1 MRSTAVT
8 RLVAPGV
15 IFVETPLVNWVVLA
29 GDGTITLID
38 AGYPK
43 HLDTVANVLES
54 IDGELTTIL
63 VTHGHVDH
71 IGSIRGLLAARPA
84 IDVLASAAELPN
96 LRRHVTHQVGSK
108 ELLPRIWRPSVLA
121 WTVRAIGAGGLD
133 DVAVPDPQAI
143 EPGREYRFS
152 GHAVVPLAAPGHT
165 PGHLAYWLPAARVLA
180 CGDAIATGHPTSRTH
195 GVQLPA
201 RYFNT
206 DDDLAHTTMEMLLRE
221 PVEVLLPGH
230 GPRMDLARPAQ
241 WRED

>member
-1 MRSTAVT
+1 M
-8 RLVAPGV
+8 

-43 HLDTVANVLES
+43 HLDAVTNVL
-54 IDGELTTIL
+54 
-63 VTHGHVDH
+63 
-71 IGSIRGLLAARPA
+71 
-84 IDVLASAAELPN
+84 
-96 LRRHVTHQVGSK
+96 
-108 ELLPRIWRPSVLA
+108 
-121 WTVRAIGAGGLD
+121 
-133 DVAVPDPQAI
+133 VAVPDPQAI
-143 EPGREYRFS
+143 EPGRLHRFS
-152 GHAVVPLAAPGHT
+152 GHAVVPLASPGHT

-206 DDDLAHTTMEMLLRE
+206 DDELAHTTMEMLLRE

-230 GPRMDLARPAQ
+230 GPRVALARHSGS
-241 WRED
+241 RDD